1 VFGELKF
8 VSANINITSYFQRN
22 LFKNIQRL
30 FCIFESLKKQP
41 NMNPIISYVQ
51 IHKDRFVSELIELL
65 KIPSVSAD
73 VFWGK
78 YSYCGFVQK
87 RIKSKT
93 ILMGFGLDFDAIHS
107 PNECFGFLII

>member
-1 VFGELKF
+1 
-8 VSANINITSYFQRN
+8 
-22 LFKNIQRL
+22 
-30 FCIFESLKKQP
+30 
-41 NMNPIISYVQ
+41 MNTIKAYVQ
-51 IHKDRFVSELIELL
+51 ENKTRFINELIELL
-65 KIPSVSAD
+65 KLPSVSAD